1 MCAEE
6 GTIPSMKAE
15 SSRKGVSRAGTNW
28 EQIRTYADLQARLH
42 RDLLMQNPQWI
53 DADGNCPKCDSYDQR
68 LAELIACFQFI
79 ARKSVAQ
86 PT

>member
-1 MCAEE
+1 
-6 GTIPSMKAE
+6 MKAE
-15 SSRKGVSRAGTNW
+15 SSRNGVSRAGTNW

-68 LAELIACFQFI
+68 LAKLIACFQFI